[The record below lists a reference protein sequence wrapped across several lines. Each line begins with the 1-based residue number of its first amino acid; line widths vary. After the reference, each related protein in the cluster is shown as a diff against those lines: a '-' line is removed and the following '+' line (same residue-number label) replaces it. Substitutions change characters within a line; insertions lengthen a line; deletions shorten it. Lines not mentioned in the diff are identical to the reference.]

1 MNKWKIYEKEKS
13 KLIELNLTSE
23 EYDKKIREL
32 LERLNL

>member
-32 LERLNL
+32 LEKLNL